1 MSKNFG
7 ETTNGTSSNDS
18 IIPNKSCHSEDTPI
32 RGKELKKAS
41 KKKLSRTT
49 TKPRLSGGADDG
61 PEDDVPGTNKAVR
74 MNDSSMGGPQDNT
87 AGTNKSV
94 RMNNTSMG
102 GPEDNTSRSGPVDNS
117 RSGPV
122 DLHSQSGPVDLHSQ
136 SGPVDNSRSGPVD
149 NSRSGPVDNLRYNGP
164 EEHHSRSGPVDHQ
177 SRSGMEGPVDLHQ
190 SRSGMGGPVDLR
202 ASTPSRSVDNRGRG
216 TPIRSGL
223 EGPEDNVAYEG
234 PVDLYSGQALPSTGR
249 KKSFDELVL
258 FRDPRVDEMLDCSLH
273 NLSEAN
279 LALTSLSENLEHELK
294 LSLVELMNRTRKW
307 TSLVENKIEWS
318 RKDILN
324 LHQELAKIMASLK
337 ESRRESSMLRD
348 QLTSSEAANKS
359 MADSSMNEKM
369 RNGQKFDNTGQLL
382 AVSGLP
388 SAQSTGHDQQHQSAV
403 PSAVRSAQLEH
414 QSAGL
419 ISPRSQSRSRIMSAA
434 LAKQTPGSLS
444 PPELAT
450 VHAEEERLQSCCA
463 ELEAEVQELRKENE
477 RIVKERAEYE
487 NAIQRALLKG
497 VSSLNVEALK
507 VLRCSPIPNCCT
519 PCPPSSTIEPVSKP
533 RDCSTPLHCG
543 GTKSSNANENKAC
556 NNGRSVTAASS
567 ACRSHNGSREALYS
581 GNGNGR
587 RVCPSAGHHQEHKQ
601 RKSRDNNML
610 LLLHQK
616 DAECYG
622 IQTGSNCCDNAAKKS
637 SAYASGNCGK
647 HNSKSSYMC

>member
-7 ETTNGTSSNDS
+7 ETHKGISSNDS

-61 PEDDVPGTNKAVR
+61 PEDNVSGTNKAVR

-102 GPEDNTSRSGPVDNS
+102 GPEDNTSRSGPADNS
-117 RSGPV
+117 RSDPV
-122 DLHSQSGPVDLHSQ
+122 DHHSQSD
-136 SGPVDNSRSGPVD
+136 
-149 NSRSGPVDNLRYNGP
+149 PVDNLRFDGP
-164 EEHHSRSGPVDHQ
+164 EDHHSRSGPVDHQ
-177 SRSGMEGPVDLHQ
+177 SRSGMEGPVDLHE
-190 SRSGMGGPVDLR
+190 SRSGMGGPVDLH
-202 ASTPSRSVDNRGRG
+202 ASTPSRSVDHRGRG
-216 TPIRSGL
+216 TPFRSGL

-234 PVDLYSGQALPSTGR
+234 PVDLYSGQALPSTG
-249 KKSFDELVL
+249 
-258 FRDPRVDEMLDCSLH
+258 DPRVDEMLDCSLH

-348 QLTSSEAANKS
+348 QLTSSEAAKS

-369 RNGQKFDNTGQLL
+369 RNGQMFDNTGQLL

-403 PSAVRSAQLEH
+403 PSSVRSAQLEHH

-419 ISPRSQSRSRIMSAA
+419 ISPRSQSRSHIMSAA

-444 PPELAT
+444 PAELAT

-533 RDCSTPLHCG
+533 RDCSTTLHCG
-543 GTKSSNANENKAC
+543 GTKSSNGNENKAC

-567 ACRSHNGSREALYS
+567 GCRSHNGSREALYS

-587 RVCPSAGHHQEHKQ
+587 RVCPSAGHHQERKQ

-637 SAYASGNCGK
+637 SAYGSDNCGK